1 MVRIEYHLSD
11 ARDHLSEAKKLFNEG
26 KLPCAEKRRLKD
38 SIKNC
43 ESFEGFFYRYLEDAN
58 IFTEYKKFNIMNIPK
73 TN

>member
-11 ARDHLSEAKKLFNEG
+11 ARDRLSEAKKLFNEG

-43 ESFEGFFYRYLEDAN
+43 ESFEGFFLWR
-58 IFTEYKKFNIMNIPK
+58 MSP
-73 TN
+73 